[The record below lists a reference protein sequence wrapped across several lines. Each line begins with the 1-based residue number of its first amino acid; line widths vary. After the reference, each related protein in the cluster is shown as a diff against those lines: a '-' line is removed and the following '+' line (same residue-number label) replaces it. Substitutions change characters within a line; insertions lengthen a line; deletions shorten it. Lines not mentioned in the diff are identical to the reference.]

1 MSKGDKKTRKPNKPK
16 KAATKD
22 RGHNLAVRTVSFGRQ
37 TYHFNDITK
46 VHPALKSFIC
56 YNLNKLAYRKKLH
69 LEKALEPLGIHA
81 IHSGVL
87 KLVGMGQN
95 ISQNQLSDEI
105 GLDKATMVKVV
116 DHLESRKLVE
126 RRQSPRDRRV
136 NFIQLTAK
144 GKKVLGQ
151 ALKISD
157 QVEEEFLSPL
167 SKAEI
172 ESFKDI
178 LVRLLD
184 RPLL

>member
-1 MSKGDKKTRKPNKPK
+1 M
-16 KAATKD
+16 
-22 RGHNLAVRTVSFGRQ
+22 
-37 TYHFNDITK
+37 
-46 VHPALKSFIC
+46 
-56 YNLNKLAYRKKLH
+56 
-69 LEKALEPLGIHA
+69 
-81 IHSGVL
+81 
-87 KLVGMGQN
+87 
-95 ISQNQLSDEI
+95 
-105 GLDKATMVKVV
+105 
-116 DHLESRKLVE
+116 
-126 RRQSPRDRRV
+126 

-144 GKKVLGQ
+144 GKRVLGQ